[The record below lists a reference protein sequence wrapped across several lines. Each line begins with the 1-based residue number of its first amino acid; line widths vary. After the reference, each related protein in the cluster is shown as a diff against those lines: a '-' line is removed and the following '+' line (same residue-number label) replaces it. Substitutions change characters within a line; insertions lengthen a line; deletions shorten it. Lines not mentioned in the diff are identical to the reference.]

1 MTYKANQLVSALYAI
16 HSGPGRTAG
25 KRLEVE
31 VPKAFRAR
39 IKHLLNIERARMEV
53 TSHHTLEPTIIFH
66 DERPRGK
73 GNEVRYSARNAFA
86 LSVCVHLIDA
96 GFPQLTAYEAVTALW
111 LRLQKEY
118 EHISAAVQTEGGTT
132 FTSVSDDQAFPKKPA
147 RRDPDIKPADTTVF
161 LLLPQLPRTPSSALA
176 ADEIEFIGGTQELTS
191 RLSQLMPH
199 EIHGTYLLELSGLI
213 TRVNELITKFPPKRR
228 GPNN

>member
-16 HSGPGRTAG
+16 HSGPGHTAS

-39 IKHLLNIERARMEV
+39 IKHLLNIERARIEAASQHM
-53 TSHHTLEPTIIFH
+53 SGASIIFH

-86 LSVCVHLIDA
+86 LSICVHLIDA
-96 GFPQLTAYEAVTALW
+96 GFPQLTAYEAVTAIW
-111 LRLQKEY
+111 PRLQAEY
-118 EHISAAVQTEGGTT
+118 DRIDPAVQTQGGTT
-132 FTSVSDDQAFPKKPA
+132 FTSISDDSAFPKKA
-147 RRDPDIKPADTTVF
+147 SRRHPSIKQADTTVF
-161 LLLPQLPRTPSSALA
+161 LLLPQLPRAPSSVLA
-176 ADEIEFIGGTQELTS
+176 VDEIEIVHGTEELTS
-191 RLSQLMPH
+191 RLTQLMPS

-213 TRVNELITKFPPKRR
+213 TRINELITKFPPKRR